1 MEIKET
7 KNIEYVSLLL
17 SRVKSDVLINSETE
31 IPHEISSFIDK
42 LKETENILKNIYL
55 ISRIEGLEPL
65 GSYLL
70 YVFKKVESGRVNFDN
85 LTQNLLKDKIF
96 IEKELKNYFG
106 LYKEVVKPVEEKII
120 EKKDEKTIQKEE
132 KSTIIRKNIKGL
144 IEDNQFKVGELDN
157 ELVTEE
163 FNESDFMELVGADR
177 AEDKKDYLEFVQI
190 DDESKEEIVF
200 NLPDDIKDISELLQE
215 EGEKID
221 REKKRIIDTEAE
233 TNEAEQSED
242 ETEIKPV
249 FEEHTMI
256 FKEINEDEKKGDKLE
271 EHTDTMEH
279 YEQPEEEKITEEEPK
294 TQLIETDKHKEIEK
308 QVPSDTY
315 IKYESELILRNSIIN
330 NGLEQLL
337 RHLKEDSE
345 DKEQFGYLLINISEE
360 SSYMVNYS
368 REMAFDVIA
377 SLYETI
383 MISFNSAGVKEF
395 QVTEESVFLFMKAI
409 QLIESLIRSYEY
421 EDYEKVIN
429 GFEKVRR
436 SIIENRKEKENL
448 KKIKEEKT
456 ELEKRMSIKYQ
467 DAPSRKQLIKL
478 KHNILEVGKIFRSL
492 EEIEGDYQTYEALR
506 RLSGTFS
513 HLKEIVNISKILKLE
528 QMAKLSEANYIFVKF
543 LQNYRLDP
551 FDKEIKEILKYM
563 VYNFKLIFL
572 DKPTKDLDLF
582 ISYLND
588 PVKIFEQKQKTKNI
602 I

>member
-17 SRVKSDVLINSETE
+17 SRVKSDLFKNSETE
-31 IPHEISSFIDK
+31 ILHEVNSFIDK
-42 LKETENILKNIYL
+42 LRESENILKNVYL
-55 ISRIEGLEPL
+55 ISRVEGLESL

-85 LTQNLLKDKIF
+85 LTQNLLTDKTF

-106 LYKEVVKPVEEKII
+106 LYKEVVNPVEEKIT

-132 KSTIIRKNIKGL
+132 ESTIIRKNIKGL

-221 REKKRIIDTEAE
+221 REKKRIIDAE
-233 TNEAEQSED
+233 TETKEAEQIED

-249 FEEHTMI
+249 FEEHTTV
-256 FKEINEDEKKGDKLE
+256 FEEVNEEQKKVDKLE
-271 EHTDTMEH
+271 EHTDTTEH
-279 YEQPEEEKITEEEPK
+279 YEEPEEEEITEEEPE

-330 NGLEQLL
+330 DGLEQLL

-345 DKEQFGYLLINISEE
+345 DKEQFEYLIINISED
-360 SSYMVNYS
+360 SSYMVDYS

-383 MISFNSAGVKEF
+383 MISFKSAGVKEF
-395 QVTEESVFLFMKAI
+395 EVTEDSVFLFREAI
-409 QLIESLIRSYEY
+409 QLIESLIHGYEY
-421 EDYEKVIN
+421 EDYEKVIH

-467 DAPSRKQLIKL
+467 DAPSREQLIKL
-478 KHNILEVGKIFRSL
+478 KHNILEVEKIFRSL
-492 EEIEGDYQTYEALR
+492 EEIEGDYQIYEALR

-572 DKPTKDLDLF
+572 DKSTRDLDLF

-588 PVKIFEQKQKTKNI
+588 PVKIFEQNKKPKI
-602 I
+602 

>member
-17 SRVKSDVLINSETE
+17 SRVKSDLFKNSETE
-31 IPHEISSFIDK
+31 ILHEVNSFIDK
-42 LKETENILKNIYL
+42 LRESENILKNVYL
-55 ISRIEGLEPL
+55 ISRVEGLEPL

-70 YVFKKVESGRVNFDN
+70 YVFKKVESGRVNFNN
-85 LTQNLLKDKIF
+85 LTQNLLTDKTF

-106 LYKEVVKPVEEKII
+106 LYKEVVKPVEEKIT

-177 AEDKKDYLEFVQI
+177 AEDKKDYLEFAQI
-190 DDESKEEIVF
+190 DDDNKEEIVF
-200 NLPDDIKDISELLQE
+200 NLPDDMKDISELLQE

-221 REKKRIIDTEAE
+221 REKKRIIDGETE
-233 TNEAEQSED
+233 TKEAEQIED
-242 ETEIKPV
+242 ETDIKPV
-249 FEEHTMI
+249 FEEHTTV
-256 FKEINEDEKKGDKLE
+256 FEEVNEEQEEIDKLE
-271 EHTDTMEH
+271 EMMGTKEP
-279 YEQPEEEKITEEEPK
+279 YEDLPKEEIAEGELEIQK
-294 TQLIETDKHKEIEK
+294 IETDKHEEEK
-308 QVPSDTY
+308 QLPNDTY
-315 IKYESELILRNSIIN
+315 IKYESEVILRNSMIN
-330 NGLEQLL
+330 DGLGQLIRYL
-337 RHLKEDSE
+337 AEDSE
-345 DKEQFGYLLINISEE
+345 DKEQFEYLLINISED
-360 SSYMVNYS
+360 SSYMVDYS
-368 REMAFDVIA
+368 RKMAFDVIA

-383 MISFNSAGVKEF
+383 MISFKSAGVKEF
-395 QVTEESVFLFMKAI
+395 EVTEDSVFLFREAI
-409 QLIESLIRSYEY
+409 QLIESLIHGYEY

-436 SIIENRKEKENL
+436 SIIENKKEKENL

-467 DAPSRKQLIKL
+467 DAPSREQLIKL
-478 KHNILEVGKIFRSL
+478 KHNILEVEKIFRSL

-572 DKPTKDLDLF
+572 DKPTRDLDLF

-588 PVKIFEQKQKTKNI
+588 PVKIFEQNKKPKI
-602 I
+602 

>member
-17 SRVKSDVLINSETE
+17 SRVKSDLFKNSETE
-31 IPHEISSFIDK
+31 ILHEVNSFIDK
-42 LKETENILKNIYL
+42 LRESENILKNVYL
-55 ISRIEGLEPL
+55 ISRVEGLESL

-85 LTQNLLKDKIF
+85 LTQNLLTDKTF

-106 LYKEVVKPVEEKII
+106 LYKEVVNPVEEKIT

-132 KSTIIRKNIKGL
+132 ESTIIRKNIKGL

-221 REKKRIIDTEAE
+221 REKKRIIDAE
-233 TNEAEQSED
+233 TETKEAEQIED

-249 FEEHTMI
+249 FEEHTTV
-256 FKEINEDEKKGDKLE
+256 FEEVNEEQKKVDKLE
-271 EHTDTMEH
+271 EHTDTTEH
-279 YEQPEEEKITEEEPK
+279 YEEPEEEEITEEEPE

-330 NGLEQLL
+330 DGLEQLL

-345 DKEQFGYLLINISEE
+345 DKEQFEYLIINISED
-360 SSYMVNYS
+360 SSYMVDYS

-383 MISFNSAGVKEF
+383 MISFKSAGVKEF
-395 QVTEESVFLFMKAI
+395 EVTEDSVFLFREAI
-409 QLIESLIRSYEY
+409 QLIESLIHGYEY
-421 EDYEKVIN
+421 EDYEKVIH

-467 DAPSRKQLIKL
+467 DAHSREQLIKL
-478 KHNILEVGKIFRSL
+478 KHNILEVEKIFRSL
-492 EEIEGDYQTYEALR
+492 EEIEGDYQIYEALR

-572 DKPTKDLDLF
+572 DKSTRDLDLF

-588 PVKIFEQKQKTKNI
+588 PVKIFEQNKKPKI
-602 I
+602 

>member
-1 MEIKET
+1 METKET

-17 SRVKSDVLINSETE
+17 SRVKNDLHKNRETE
-31 IPHEISSFIDK
+31 TLPDVNNFIDK
-42 LKETENILKNIYL
+42 LRESENLLKDIYL
-55 ISRIEGLEPL
+55 ISCVEGLKPL

-70 YVFKKVESGRVNFDN
+70 YVFKKVESGRVSFDN
-85 LTQNLLKDKIF
+85 LTQNLQLDKAF
-96 IEKELKNYFG
+96 IEKEVMKYFE
-106 LYKEVVKPVEEKII
+106 LDKEVAKPIEEKIT
-120 EKKDEKTIQKEE
+120 EKKDEQLIQKEE
-132 KSTIIRKNIKGL
+132 ETTIIRENIRGL
-144 IEDNQFKVGELDN
+144 TEDNQFKVGELDN

-177 AEDKKDYLEFVQI
+177 PEDKKDYLEFVQI
-190 DDESKEEIVF
+190 DDENKEEIVF
-200 NLPDDIKDISELLQE
+200 NLPDNIKDISELLQE

-221 REKKRIIDTEAE
+221 REKQKIIDAEMETKETEE
-233 TNEAEQSED
+233 IKD

-249 FEEHTMI
+249 FEERTTV
-256 FKEINEDEKKGDKLE
+256 FEKVNEEQEEIDKPE
-271 EHTDTMEH
+271 ELTETKEH
-279 YEQPEEEKITEEEPK
+279 YEEPAKEEIKEEEPEISQK
-294 TQLIETDKHKEIEK
+294 EIDKHDEEEK

-315 IKYESELILRNSIIN
+315 IKYESELISKNSLIN
-330 NGLEQLL
+330 EDLEQLL
-337 RHLKEDSE
+337 RYTEEDIE
-345 DKEQFGYLLINISEE
+345 DGKQLENLLINISEN
-360 SSYMVNYS
+360 SSQMVGYS

-383 MISFNSAGVKEF
+383 MLSFKSAGIKEF
-395 QVTEESVFLFMKAI
+395 DVTEKSVFLFKKAI
-409 QLIESLIRSYEY
+409 QLIESLIQGYDY

-429 GFEKVRR
+429 GFGKVRKT
-436 SIIENRKEKENL
+436 ITENRNEKERL
-448 KKIKEEKT
+448 RKIKEDKT

-467 DAPSRKQLIKL
+467 DAPSREQLIKL
-478 KHNILEVGKIFRSL
+478 KHNILEVEKTFKLL
-492 EEIEGDYQTYEALR
+492 EEIEGDYRTYEALR

-551 FDKEIKEILKYM
+551 FDKEIKEIIKYT

-588 PVKIFEQKQKTKNI
+588 PVKIFEQNKKPKL
-602 I
+602 

>member
-17 SRVKSDVLINSETE
+17 SRVKSDLLKNSETE
-31 IPHEISSFIDK
+31 ILHEVNSFIDK
-42 LKETENILKNIYL
+42 LRESENILKNVYL
-55 ISRIEGLEPL
+55 ISRVEGLEPL

-70 YVFKKVESGRVNFDN
+70 YVFKKVESGRVNFNN
-85 LTQNLLKDKIF
+85 LTQNLLTDKTF
-96 IEKELKNYFG
+96 IEKEIRNYFG
-106 LYKEVVKPVEEKII
+106 LYKEVVKPVEEKIT

-132 KSTIIRKNIKGL
+132 ESTIIRKNIKGL

-177 AEDKKDYLEFVQI
+177 TEDKKDYLEFAQI
-190 DDESKEEIVF
+190 DDDNKEEIVF

-221 REKKRIIDTEAE
+221 REKKRIIDGETEKKK
-233 TNEAEQSED
+233 TEQVDE

-249 FEEHTMI
+249 FEEHTTV
-256 FKEINEDEKKGDKLE
+256 FEEVNEEQEEIDKLE
-271 EHTDTMEH
+271 EIMGTKEP
-279 YEQPEEEKITEEEPK
+279 YEELTKEEIADDELEIQK
-294 TQLIETDKHKEIEK
+294 IETDKHEEEK
-308 QVPSDTY
+308 QLPNDTY
-315 IKYESELILRNSIIN
+315 IKYESEVILRNSMIN
-330 NGLEQLL
+330 DGLGQLIRYL
-337 RHLKEDSE
+337 AEDSE
-345 DKEQFGYLLINISEE
+345 DKEQFEYLLINISED
-360 SSYMVNYS
+360 SSYMVDYS
-368 REMAFDVIA
+368 RKMAFDVIA

-383 MISFNSAGVKEF
+383 MISFKSAGVKEF
-395 QVTEESVFLFMKAI
+395 EVTEDSVFLFREAI
-409 QLIESLIRSYEY
+409 QLIESLIHGYEY

-436 SIIENRKEKENL
+436 SIIENKKEKENL

-467 DAPSRKQLIKL
+467 DAPSREQLIKL
-478 KHNILEVGKIFRSL
+478 KHNILEVEKIFRSL

-528 QMAKLSEANYIFVKF
+528 QMAKLSESNYIFVKF

-572 DKPTKDLDLF
+572 DKPTRDLDLF

-588 PVKIFEQKQKTKNI
+588 PVKIFEQNKKPKI
-602 I
+602 